1 MGAIAVQD
9 VNVNGIWLSTVG
21 AALYERRL
29 PVLPDTEDNTL
40 KLAGRDG
47 VLDYGF
53 DYGARPLGLT
63 FEITSSAAEY
73 HATVAALARTFNS
86 RRGPLILEFADM
98 PGKKYRCVYAGTLEL
113 GATGSRLI
121 DVNLR
126 MNDPWPESAQDTELR
141 SYGEGLTIG
150 DGYFYTDHSYVI
162 AANGQ
167 RFTVNNAGSN
177 EVYPLIRISGA
188 FNNLTLSDGASTLL
202 LTGSTGASDVI
213 EIDCAVGKQTVRKN
227 GVNAY
232 AMTNGVFP
240 MLQPGDTEFTV
251 NGAAGSVRI
260 AFIFRYKYLY

>member
-1 MGAIAVQD
+1 MTKTD

-63 FEITSSAAEY
+63 FEITSSAADY
-73 HATVAALARTFNS
+73 HVTVATLARTFNS
-86 RRGPLILEFADM
+86 RRGPLLLEFADM
-98 PGKKYRCVYAGTLEL
+98 PDKKYRCVYAGTLQL

-126 MNDPWPESAQDTELR
+126 MNDPWPESAQTTELHE
-141 SYGEGLTIG
+141 YGEGLTFG
-150 DGYFYTDHSYVI
+150 DGYFYTDHSVAI
-162 AANGQ
+162 NASGQ

-177 EVYPLIRISGA
+177 DVYPLIRISGA
-188 FNNLTLSDGASTLL
+188 FTNLSLSDGYETLT
-202 LTGSTGASDVI
+202 LTGSTGANDVI
-213 EIDCAVGKQTVRKN
+213 EIDCATGKQTVKRN
-227 GVNAY
+227 GANAY
-232 AMTNGVFP
+232 GMSNRVFP
-240 MLQPGDTEFTV
+240 MIQPGDTEFTV
-251 NGAAGSVRI
+251 TGAAVNVRI
-260 AFIFRYKYLY
+260 EFVFRYKYLY